1 MAWLT
6 PKAVLFPSEPVS
18 YGLFYDNSV
27 RMESN
32 KKGQVAQV
40 GSEQVIMMLLGG
52 WRAYFTIVG
61 SFLWP

>member
-52 WRAYFTIVG
+52 
-61 SFLWP
+61 